1 MGLNINTIQAQKPK
15 RSPTKEPAH
24 KRFDLNREI
33 NLSIF
38 SSKFK
43 DKKKESFFSEM
54 GILLSSGLDINAAF
68 KVVIDE
74 ESKDQEKKIIEQIYN
89 SLVKGDSIYEA
100 VEKSGKFSEYDYF
113 CLKIGEE
120 SGRLSEVLFE
130 LGAFYSR
137 KIKYK
142 RKFVNA
148 LTYPM
153 IVLFTAIGSVV
164 FMLNFLV
171 PMFVDVFNRTNSEL
185 PALTRFII
193 SLSKAT
199 SERMPLLMLV
209 IMGMVLLYY
218 LYRKKVSFRRGSSEL
233 IIRIPILGE
242 LVKLFYMERF
252 VISMVLLT
260 KSRVSIVKA
269 LGLIKNI
276 IGFYPLETAIHK
288 IENDIVHG
296 KLLHESMAQFA
307 IFDKRIVSMVKVG
320 EEVNQLGQIFEKM
333 GVKFS
338 EELEYRINNVNNL
351 LEPVLI
357 IFIGII
363 VGVILI
369 SMYLPIFQIG
379 NTIT

>member
-15 RSPTKEPAH
+15 RSPTQEPVH

-43 DKKKESFFSEM
+43 DKKKEGFFSEM

-100 VEKSGKFSEYDYF
+100 VEKSGKFSKYDYF

-120 SGRLSEVLFE
+120 SGRLCEVLFE
-130 LGAFYSR
+130 LGAFYAR

-153 IVLFTAIGSVV
+153 IVLFTAIGSVI

-171 PMFVDVFNRTNSEL
+171 PMFVDVFKRTNSEL

-199 SERMPLLMLV
+199 SEKLPLLMLF
-209 IMGMVLLYY
+209 IIGMVLLYY
-218 LYRKKVSFRRGSSEL
+218 LYRKKESFRRGSSGL
-233 IIRIPILGE
+233 IMHIPILGE
-242 LVKLFYMERF
+242 MVKLFYMERF

-269 LGLIKNI
+269 LGLIKDI

-296 KLLHESMAQFA
+296 KLLHESMAQFS

-333 GVKFS
+333 GIKFS